1 MKRAV
6 VFASAFAAMEA
17 VSYSTHRW
25 VMHGRGIVLH
35 RSHHAPPEGRFE
47 RNDLFPAV
55 FSMPATGLFVAAAAG
70 VVPPWTRWVAAG
82 ITTYGFAYMAIHEV
96 AIHRRLAVRI
106 PDNGYVRWLRRRHAA
121 HHIDGGEPYGMLL
134 PLLSPSR
141 RRGLADAG
149 GSASGDLLVRRATR
163 RATRARL

>member
-1 MKRAV
+1 MKRTL

-25 VMHGRGIVLH
+25 VMHGRGIVWH
-35 RSHHAPPEGRFE
+35 RSHHAPAAGRLE

-55 FSMPATGLFVAAAAG
+55 FSVPAIGLFAAASC
-70 VVPPWTRWVAAG
+70 VTPPWTRWAAAG
-82 ITTYGFAYMAIHEV
+82 ITTYGVAYMAIHEL

-106 PDNGYVRWLRRRHAA
+106 PDNGYLRWLRRSHAA

-141 RRGLADAG
+141 RGGLEDAG
-149 GSASGDLLVRRATR
+149 RSSSDDLLIRRATR